1 MCVDAPGD
9 WCLEKGRIAVD
20 EVVYGHF
27 KAAQAFSLISSLYH
41 GVIYSPH

>member
-1 MCVDAPGD
+1 MCVDALGN
-9 WCLEKGRIAVD
+9 WRLEKGRIVVD

-27 KAAQAFSLISSLYH
+27 KAAQAFSLIGSLYH